1 MQYTSGSTANPR
13 GVVLSMRNV
22 TENVDQIIR
31 NYFRHEGGAPRLP
44 SSVVS
49 WLPLYHDMG
58 LMVGLFIP
66 LFVGCP
72 VILTSPEAFI
82 RKPARWMQLLAKH
95 QAPFSAAPNFAFDLA
110 VAKTSEED
118 MAGLDLGHVNTIING
133 AEQVQPNTITKFLR
147 RFRPY
152 NLMPAAV
159 KPSYGMAEAV
169 VYLATTK
176 AGSPPTSTEFDAD
189 SLARGHA
196 ELSTF
201 ETERATRLIRY
212 HSDDKEPLLR
222 IVDPD
227 SNIELG
233 PGRIGEIWIHGKNV
247 STGYHNADD
256 ALNRDKFQASIREA
270 SAGTPRS
277 PWLRTGDLG
286 FIVGDEFYIVGRMKD
301 LIIQDGVNHYPDDI
315 ETTVK
320 EFTGGRVAAF
330 SVSDDGVEHLVIAA
344 EVRTE
349 HGPDKVTIM
358 DFSTI
363 KRLVV
368 SALSKLHGLHVTDFL
383 LVPPGA
389 LPKTTSGKISR
400 AACAKQYGANKLQ
413 RSSNVPMTDGSVTA
427 DKLQKWFR
435 EYLSTHIECHPN
447 EVSLDV
453 PIRDL
458 GLKSIDVLAIPGDL
472 GDRFGFC
479 IPDLAVWDNP
489 SANDLID
496 SLLNQRSADSLR
508 ESHGH
513 ADRNTQGRGSINEP
527 VAVIGVG
534 CRFPGDIDGPERLW
548 DFLTEKKCAI
558 TAYPDRGFTN
568 AGTFAESGG
577 FLKDVAGF
585 DNRFFDIPP
594 DEALRMDPQQ
604 RLLLEVSWE
613 ALEHAGIIP
622 ESLRLSRTGVFV
634 GVSSTDY
641 VRLVSASA
649 QQKSTIWDNTGGS
662 SSIIANR
669 ISYFL
674 DIQGPS
680 IVIDTACSS
689 SLVAVHLAC
698 RSLSTW
704 DCDIALVGGTNVL
717 ISPEP
722 WGGFR
727 EAGILSQTGCCHA
740 FDKSA
745 DGMVRGEGCGVI
757 VLQRLSDARLEG
769 RRILAILT
777 GSAVNQDGKSN
788 GIMAPNPSAQI
799 GVLENA
805 CKSARVDPLEIGY
818 VEAHGTGTSLGDR
831 IEAHALGMVFG
842 RKRPGSGPLMIG
854 SIKPNIGHLEGAA
867 GIAGL
872 IKAVLMVERGSLLP
886 SGGFTEPN
894 PAIPFTELGLRVV
907 DELQEWPVVA
917 GRPRRA
923 GVSSFGFG
931 GTNAHVIVEEAG
943 SVGADTVSGR
953 ADVGGSGGG
962 VVAWVISGKTASA
975 LAAQA
980 GRLGRYVRARP
991 ALDVVDVGYS
1001 LVSTRS
1007 VFDHRAV
1014 VVGQTRDELLA
1025 GLAGVVAGRP
1035 EAGVVCGVGKPAGKT
1050 AFVFAGQGSQWLGMG
1065 SELYA
1070 AYPVFAEAL
1079 DAVVDELDRHLRY
1092 PLRDVIW
1099 GHDQDLLNTTE
1110 FAQPALFAVEVALYR
1125 LLMSWG
1131 VRPGLV
1137 LGHSVGELAAA
1148 HVAGALCLPDAA
1160 MLVAARGRLMQALPA
1175 GGAMFAVQAREDE
1188 VAPMLGHDVS
1198 IAAVNGPASVVIS
1211 GAHDAVSAIA
1221 DRLRGQGRRVH
1232 RLAVSHAFHSA
1243 LMEPMIAEFTA
1254 VAAELSVGLPT
1265 IPVISNVTGQLV
1277 ADDFASADYWA
1288 RHIRAVVRFG
1298 DSVRSAHCAGASR
1311 FIEVGPGGGLTSL
1324 IEASLADA
1332 QIVSVPTLRKD
1343 RPEPVSVMTAAAQG
1357 FVSGMGLDWASVF
1370 SGYRPKR
1377 VELPTYAFQHQKF
1390 WLAPAPSVSDPT
1402 AAGQIGA
1409 SDGGAE
1415 LLASSG
1421 FAARLAGRSADEQ
1434 LAAAIEVVCEHAAAV
1449 LGRDGAAGLDAG
1461 QAFAD
1466 SGFNS
1471 LSAVELRNRL
1481 TAVTAVTLPAT
1492 AIFDHPTPTELA
1504 QYLIT
1509 QIDGHGSSAAAAA
1522 NPAER
1527 IDALTDLFLQAC
1539 DAGRDADGWKM
1550 VALASNTRERMSSP
1564 VRNNVSKNVALLAD
1578 GISDVVVICIPTL
1591 TVLSD
1596 QREYRDIAN
1605 AMTGRHSVYSLT
1617 LPGFDSSDALPQNA
1631 DMIVETV
1638 SNAII
1643 DVVGGS
1649 CRFVLSGYSSGGVL
1663 AYALCSHLSVK
1674 HQRNPLGVALI
1685 DTYLPSQIANP
1696 SMNEGFSPNDTGKG
1710 LSREVIRVARMLNR
1724 LTATRLT
1731 AAATYAAI
1739 FQAWEPGR
1747 SMAPVLNIVAKDRI
1761 ATVENLREE
1770 RINRWRTAAAE
1781 AAYSVAEVPG
1791 DHFGM
1796 MSTSSEAI
1804 ATEIHDWISG
1814 LVRGPHR

>member
-1 MQYTSGSTANPR
+1 
-13 GVVLSMRNV
+13 
-22 TENVDQIIR
+22 
-31 NYFRHEGGAPRLP
+31 
-44 SSVVS
+44 
-49 WLPLYHDMG
+49 
-58 LMVGLFIP
+58 
-66 LFVGCP
+66 
-72 VILTSPEAFI
+72 
-82 RKPARWMQLLAKH
+82 
-95 QAPFSAAPNFAFDLA
+95 
-110 VAKTSEED
+110 
-118 MAGLDLGHVNTIING
+118 
-133 AEQVQPNTITKFLR
+133 
-147 RFRPY
+147 
-152 NLMPAAV
+152 
-159 KPSYGMAEAV
+159 
-169 VYLATTK
+169 
-176 AGSPPTSTEFDAD
+176 
-189 SLARGHA
+189 
-196 ELSTF
+196 
-201 ETERATRLIRY
+201 
-212 HSDDKEPLLR
+212 
-222 IVDPD
+222 
-227 SNIELG
+227 
-233 PGRIGEIWIHGKNV
+233 
-247 STGYHNADD
+247 
-256 ALNRDKFQASIREA
+256 
-270 SAGTPRS
+270 
-277 PWLRTGDLG
+277 
-286 FIVGDEFYIVGRMKD
+286 
-301 LIIQDGVNHYPDDI
+301 
-315 ETTVK
+315 
-320 EFTGGRVAAF
+320 
-330 SVSDDGVEHLVIAA
+330 
-344 EVRTE
+344 
-349 HGPDKVTIM
+349 
-358 DFSTI
+358 
-363 KRLVV
+363 
-368 SALSKLHGLHVTDFL
+368 
-383 LVPPGA
+383 
-389 LPKTTSGKISR
+389 
-400 AACAKQYGANKLQ
+400 
-413 RSSNVPMTDGSVTA
+413 MTDGSVTA

-1025 GLAGVVAGRP
+1025 GLAGVVAGGP

-1050 AFVFAGQGSQWLGMG
+1050 AFVFAGQGSQWLRMG

>member
-1 MQYTSGSTANPR
+1 MVSR
-13 GVVLSMRNV
+13 VLVHAYRV
-22 TENVDQIIR
+22 
-31 NYFRHEGGAPRLP
+31 
-44 SSVVS
+44 SS
-49 WLPLYHDMG
+49 
-58 LMVGLFIP
+58 
-66 LFVGCP
+66 
-72 VILTSPEAFI
+72 
-82 RKPARWMQLLAKH
+82 
-95 QAPFSAAPNFAFDLA
+95 
-110 VAKTSEED
+110 
-118 MAGLDLGHVNTIING
+118 
-133 AEQVQPNTITKFLR
+133 
-147 RFRPY
+147 
-152 NLMPAAV
+152 
-159 KPSYGMAEAV
+159 
-169 VYLATTK
+169 
-176 AGSPPTSTEFDAD
+176 
-189 SLARGHA
+189 
-196 ELSTF
+196 
-201 ETERATRLIRY
+201 
-212 HSDDKEPLLR
+212 
-222 IVDPD
+222 
-227 SNIELG
+227 
-233 PGRIGEIWIHGKNV
+233 
-247 STGYHNADD
+247 
-256 ALNRDKFQASIREA
+256 
-270 SAGTPRS
+270 
-277 PWLRTGDLG
+277 
-286 FIVGDEFYIVGRMKD
+286 
-301 LIIQDGVNHYPDDI
+301 
-315 ETTVK
+315 
-320 EFTGGRVAAF
+320 
-330 SVSDDGVEHLVIAA
+330 
-344 EVRTE
+344 
-349 HGPDKVTIM
+349 
-358 DFSTI
+358 
-363 KRLVV
+363 
-368 SALSKLHGLHVTDFL
+368 
-383 LVPPGA
+383 
-389 LPKTTSGKISR
+389 
-400 AACAKQYGANKLQ
+400 
-413 RSSNVPMTDGSVTA
+413 
-427 DKLQKWFR
+427 
-435 EYLSTHIECHPN
+435 N

-548 DFLTEKKCAI
+548 DFLTEKKCVI

-1814 LVRGPHR
+1814 LVRGPHP

>member
-1 MQYTSGSTANPR
+1 
-13 GVVLSMRNV
+13 
-22 TENVDQIIR
+22 
-31 NYFRHEGGAPRLP
+31 
-44 SSVVS
+44 
-49 WLPLYHDMG
+49 
-58 LMVGLFIP
+58 
-66 LFVGCP
+66 
-72 VILTSPEAFI
+72 
-82 RKPARWMQLLAKH
+82 
-95 QAPFSAAPNFAFDLA
+95 
-110 VAKTSEED
+110 
-118 MAGLDLGHVNTIING
+118 
-133 AEQVQPNTITKFLR
+133 
-147 RFRPY
+147 
-152 NLMPAAV
+152 
-159 KPSYGMAEAV
+159 
-169 VYLATTK
+169 
-176 AGSPPTSTEFDAD
+176 
-189 SLARGHA
+189 
-196 ELSTF
+196 
-201 ETERATRLIRY
+201 
-212 HSDDKEPLLR
+212 
-222 IVDPD
+222 
-227 SNIELG
+227 
-233 PGRIGEIWIHGKNV
+233 
-247 STGYHNADD
+247 
-256 ALNRDKFQASIREA
+256 
-270 SAGTPRS
+270 
-277 PWLRTGDLG
+277 
-286 FIVGDEFYIVGRMKD
+286 
-301 LIIQDGVNHYPDDI
+301 
-315 ETTVK
+315 
-320 EFTGGRVAAF
+320 
-330 SVSDDGVEHLVIAA
+330 
-344 EVRTE
+344 
-349 HGPDKVTIM
+349 
-358 DFSTI
+358 
-363 KRLVV
+363 
-368 SALSKLHGLHVTDFL
+368 
-383 LVPPGA
+383 
-389 LPKTTSGKISR
+389 
-400 AACAKQYGANKLQ
+400 
-413 RSSNVPMTDGSVTA
+413 MTDGSVTA

-805 CKSARVDPLEIGY
+805 CKSARVDPLDIGY

>member
-1 MQYTSGSTANPR
+1 MVSR
-13 GVVLSMRNV
+13 VLVHAYRV
-22 TENVDQIIR
+22 
-31 NYFRHEGGAPRLP
+31 
-44 SSVVS
+44 SS
-49 WLPLYHDMG
+49 
-58 LMVGLFIP
+58 
-66 LFVGCP
+66 
-72 VILTSPEAFI
+72 
-82 RKPARWMQLLAKH
+82 
-95 QAPFSAAPNFAFDLA
+95 
-110 VAKTSEED
+110 
-118 MAGLDLGHVNTIING
+118 
-133 AEQVQPNTITKFLR
+133 
-147 RFRPY
+147 
-152 NLMPAAV
+152 
-159 KPSYGMAEAV
+159 
-169 VYLATTK
+169 
-176 AGSPPTSTEFDAD
+176 
-189 SLARGHA
+189 
-196 ELSTF
+196 
-201 ETERATRLIRY
+201 
-212 HSDDKEPLLR
+212 
-222 IVDPD
+222 
-227 SNIELG
+227 
-233 PGRIGEIWIHGKNV
+233 
-247 STGYHNADD
+247 
-256 ALNRDKFQASIREA
+256 
-270 SAGTPRS
+270 
-277 PWLRTGDLG
+277 
-286 FIVGDEFYIVGRMKD
+286 
-301 LIIQDGVNHYPDDI
+301 
-315 ETTVK
+315 
-320 EFTGGRVAAF
+320 
-330 SVSDDGVEHLVIAA
+330 
-344 EVRTE
+344 
-349 HGPDKVTIM
+349 
-358 DFSTI
+358 
-363 KRLVV
+363 
-368 SALSKLHGLHVTDFL
+368 
-383 LVPPGA
+383 
-389 LPKTTSGKISR
+389 
-400 AACAKQYGANKLQ
+400 
-413 RSSNVPMTDGSVTA
+413 
-427 DKLQKWFR
+427 
-435 EYLSTHIECHPN
+435 N

-1277 ADDFASADYWA
+1277 ADDFASADYCA

-1814 LVRGPHR
+1814 LVRGPHP

>member
-1 MQYTSGSTANPR
+1 
-13 GVVLSMRNV
+13 
-22 TENVDQIIR
+22 
-31 NYFRHEGGAPRLP
+31 
-44 SSVVS
+44 
-49 WLPLYHDMG
+49 
-58 LMVGLFIP
+58 
-66 LFVGCP
+66 
-72 VILTSPEAFI
+72 
-82 RKPARWMQLLAKH
+82 
-95 QAPFSAAPNFAFDLA
+95 
-110 VAKTSEED
+110 
-118 MAGLDLGHVNTIING
+118 
-133 AEQVQPNTITKFLR
+133 
-147 RFRPY
+147 
-152 NLMPAAV
+152 
-159 KPSYGMAEAV
+159 
-169 VYLATTK
+169 
-176 AGSPPTSTEFDAD
+176 
-189 SLARGHA
+189 
-196 ELSTF
+196 
-201 ETERATRLIRY
+201 
-212 HSDDKEPLLR
+212 
-222 IVDPD
+222 
-227 SNIELG
+227 
-233 PGRIGEIWIHGKNV
+233 
-247 STGYHNADD
+247 
-256 ALNRDKFQASIREA
+256 
-270 SAGTPRS
+270 
-277 PWLRTGDLG
+277 
-286 FIVGDEFYIVGRMKD
+286 
-301 LIIQDGVNHYPDDI
+301 
-315 ETTVK
+315 
-320 EFTGGRVAAF
+320 
-330 SVSDDGVEHLVIAA
+330 
-344 EVRTE
+344 
-349 HGPDKVTIM
+349 
-358 DFSTI
+358 
-363 KRLVV
+363 
-368 SALSKLHGLHVTDFL
+368 
-383 LVPPGA
+383 
-389 LPKTTSGKISR
+389 
-400 AACAKQYGANKLQ
+400 
-413 RSSNVPMTDGSVTA
+413 MTDGSVTA

-1211 GAHDAVSAIA
+1211 GVHDAVSAIA

-1357 FVSGMGLDWASVF
+1357 FVSGMGLDWSSVF

-1814 LVRGPHR
+1814 LVRGPHP

>member
-1 MQYTSGSTANPR
+1 
-13 GVVLSMRNV
+13 
-22 TENVDQIIR
+22 
-31 NYFRHEGGAPRLP
+31 
-44 SSVVS
+44 
-49 WLPLYHDMG
+49 
-58 LMVGLFIP
+58 
-66 LFVGCP
+66 
-72 VILTSPEAFI
+72 
-82 RKPARWMQLLAKH
+82 
-95 QAPFSAAPNFAFDLA
+95 
-110 VAKTSEED
+110 
-118 MAGLDLGHVNTIING
+118 
-133 AEQVQPNTITKFLR
+133 
-147 RFRPY
+147 
-152 NLMPAAV
+152 
-159 KPSYGMAEAV
+159 
-169 VYLATTK
+169 
-176 AGSPPTSTEFDAD
+176 
-189 SLARGHA
+189 
-196 ELSTF
+196 
-201 ETERATRLIRY
+201 
-212 HSDDKEPLLR
+212 
-222 IVDPD
+222 
-227 SNIELG
+227 
-233 PGRIGEIWIHGKNV
+233 
-247 STGYHNADD
+247 
-256 ALNRDKFQASIREA
+256 
-270 SAGTPRS
+270 
-277 PWLRTGDLG
+277 
-286 FIVGDEFYIVGRMKD
+286 
-301 LIIQDGVNHYPDDI
+301 
-315 ETTVK
+315 
-320 EFTGGRVAAF
+320 
-330 SVSDDGVEHLVIAA
+330 
-344 EVRTE
+344 
-349 HGPDKVTIM
+349 
-358 DFSTI
+358 
-363 KRLVV
+363 
-368 SALSKLHGLHVTDFL
+368 
-383 LVPPGA
+383 
-389 LPKTTSGKISR
+389 
-400 AACAKQYGANKLQ
+400 
-413 RSSNVPMTDGSVTA
+413 MTDGSVTA

-435 EYLSTHIECHPN
+435 EYVSTHIECHPN

-674 DIQGPS
+674 DIQGPP

-1663 AYALCSHLSVK
+1663 DYALCSHLSVK

-1814 LVRGPHR
+1814 LVRGPHP

>member
-1 MQYTSGSTANPR
+1 
-13 GVVLSMRNV
+13 
-22 TENVDQIIR
+22 
-31 NYFRHEGGAPRLP
+31 
-44 SSVVS
+44 
-49 WLPLYHDMG
+49 
-58 LMVGLFIP
+58 
-66 LFVGCP
+66 
-72 VILTSPEAFI
+72 
-82 RKPARWMQLLAKH
+82 
-95 QAPFSAAPNFAFDLA
+95 
-110 VAKTSEED
+110 
-118 MAGLDLGHVNTIING
+118 
-133 AEQVQPNTITKFLR
+133 
-147 RFRPY
+147 
-152 NLMPAAV
+152 
-159 KPSYGMAEAV
+159 
-169 VYLATTK
+169 
-176 AGSPPTSTEFDAD
+176 
-189 SLARGHA
+189 
-196 ELSTF
+196 
-201 ETERATRLIRY
+201 
-212 HSDDKEPLLR
+212 
-222 IVDPD
+222 
-227 SNIELG
+227 
-233 PGRIGEIWIHGKNV
+233 
-247 STGYHNADD
+247 
-256 ALNRDKFQASIREA
+256 
-270 SAGTPRS
+270 
-277 PWLRTGDLG
+277 
-286 FIVGDEFYIVGRMKD
+286 
-301 LIIQDGVNHYPDDI
+301 
-315 ETTVK
+315 
-320 EFTGGRVAAF
+320 
-330 SVSDDGVEHLVIAA
+330 
-344 EVRTE
+344 
-349 HGPDKVTIM
+349 
-358 DFSTI
+358 
-363 KRLVV
+363 
-368 SALSKLHGLHVTDFL
+368 
-383 LVPPGA
+383 
-389 LPKTTSGKISR
+389 
-400 AACAKQYGANKLQ
+400 
-413 RSSNVPMTDGSVTA
+413 MTDGSVTA

-447 EVSLDV
+447 EDSLDV

>member
-1 MQYTSGSTANPR
+1 MVSR
-13 GVVLSMRNV
+13 VLVHAYRV
-22 TENVDQIIR
+22 
-31 NYFRHEGGAPRLP
+31 
-44 SSVVS
+44 SS
-49 WLPLYHDMG
+49 
-58 LMVGLFIP
+58 
-66 LFVGCP
+66 
-72 VILTSPEAFI
+72 
-82 RKPARWMQLLAKH
+82 
-95 QAPFSAAPNFAFDLA
+95 
-110 VAKTSEED
+110 
-118 MAGLDLGHVNTIING
+118 
-133 AEQVQPNTITKFLR
+133 
-147 RFRPY
+147 
-152 NLMPAAV
+152 
-159 KPSYGMAEAV
+159 
-169 VYLATTK
+169 
-176 AGSPPTSTEFDAD
+176 
-189 SLARGHA
+189 
-196 ELSTF
+196 
-201 ETERATRLIRY
+201 
-212 HSDDKEPLLR
+212 
-222 IVDPD
+222 
-227 SNIELG
+227 
-233 PGRIGEIWIHGKNV
+233 
-247 STGYHNADD
+247 
-256 ALNRDKFQASIREA
+256 
-270 SAGTPRS
+270 
-277 PWLRTGDLG
+277 
-286 FIVGDEFYIVGRMKD
+286 
-301 LIIQDGVNHYPDDI
+301 
-315 ETTVK
+315 
-320 EFTGGRVAAF
+320 
-330 SVSDDGVEHLVIAA
+330 
-344 EVRTE
+344 
-349 HGPDKVTIM
+349 
-358 DFSTI
+358 
-363 KRLVV
+363 
-368 SALSKLHGLHVTDFL
+368 
-383 LVPPGA
+383 
-389 LPKTTSGKISR
+389 
-400 AACAKQYGANKLQ
+400 
-413 RSSNVPMTDGSVTA
+413 
-427 DKLQKWFR
+427 
-435 EYLSTHIECHPN
+435 N

-788 GIMAPNPSAQI
+788 GIVAPNPSAQI

-1814 LVRGPHR
+1814 LVRGPHP

>member
-1 MQYTSGSTANPR
+1 MVSR
-13 GVVLSMRNV
+13 VLVHAYRV
-22 TENVDQIIR
+22 
-31 NYFRHEGGAPRLP
+31 
-44 SSVVS
+44 SS
-49 WLPLYHDMG
+49 
-58 LMVGLFIP
+58 
-66 LFVGCP
+66 
-72 VILTSPEAFI
+72 
-82 RKPARWMQLLAKH
+82 
-95 QAPFSAAPNFAFDLA
+95 
-110 VAKTSEED
+110 
-118 MAGLDLGHVNTIING
+118 
-133 AEQVQPNTITKFLR
+133 
-147 RFRPY
+147 
-152 NLMPAAV
+152 
-159 KPSYGMAEAV
+159 
-169 VYLATTK
+169 
-176 AGSPPTSTEFDAD
+176 
-189 SLARGHA
+189 
-196 ELSTF
+196 
-201 ETERATRLIRY
+201 
-212 HSDDKEPLLR
+212 
-222 IVDPD
+222 
-227 SNIELG
+227 
-233 PGRIGEIWIHGKNV
+233 
-247 STGYHNADD
+247 
-256 ALNRDKFQASIREA
+256 
-270 SAGTPRS
+270 
-277 PWLRTGDLG
+277 
-286 FIVGDEFYIVGRMKD
+286 
-301 LIIQDGVNHYPDDI
+301 
-315 ETTVK
+315 
-320 EFTGGRVAAF
+320 
-330 SVSDDGVEHLVIAA
+330 
-344 EVRTE
+344 
-349 HGPDKVTIM
+349 
-358 DFSTI
+358 
-363 KRLVV
+363 
-368 SALSKLHGLHVTDFL
+368 
-383 LVPPGA
+383 
-389 LPKTTSGKISR
+389 
-400 AACAKQYGANKLQ
+400 
-413 RSSNVPMTDGSVTA
+413 
-427 DKLQKWFR
+427 
-435 EYLSTHIECHPN
+435 N

-1617 LPGFDSSDALPQNA
+1617 LPGFHSSDALPQNA

-1814 LVRGPHR
+1814 LVRGPHP

>member
-1 MQYTSGSTANPR
+1 
-13 GVVLSMRNV
+13 
-22 TENVDQIIR
+22 
-31 NYFRHEGGAPRLP
+31 
-44 SSVVS
+44 
-49 WLPLYHDMG
+49 
-58 LMVGLFIP
+58 
-66 LFVGCP
+66 
-72 VILTSPEAFI
+72 
-82 RKPARWMQLLAKH
+82 
-95 QAPFSAAPNFAFDLA
+95 
-110 VAKTSEED
+110 
-118 MAGLDLGHVNTIING
+118 
-133 AEQVQPNTITKFLR
+133 
-147 RFRPY
+147 
-152 NLMPAAV
+152 
-159 KPSYGMAEAV
+159 
-169 VYLATTK
+169 
-176 AGSPPTSTEFDAD
+176 
-189 SLARGHA
+189 
-196 ELSTF
+196 
-201 ETERATRLIRY
+201 
-212 HSDDKEPLLR
+212 
-222 IVDPD
+222 
-227 SNIELG
+227 
-233 PGRIGEIWIHGKNV
+233 
-247 STGYHNADD
+247 
-256 ALNRDKFQASIREA
+256 
-270 SAGTPRS
+270 
-277 PWLRTGDLG
+277 
-286 FIVGDEFYIVGRMKD
+286 
-301 LIIQDGVNHYPDDI
+301 
-315 ETTVK
+315 
-320 EFTGGRVAAF
+320 
-330 SVSDDGVEHLVIAA
+330 
-344 EVRTE
+344 
-349 HGPDKVTIM
+349 
-358 DFSTI
+358 
-363 KRLVV
+363 
-368 SALSKLHGLHVTDFL
+368 
-383 LVPPGA
+383 
-389 LPKTTSGKISR
+389 
-400 AACAKQYGANKLQ
+400 
-413 RSSNVPMTDGSVTA
+413 MTDGSVTA

-1025 GLAGVVAGRP
+1025 GLAGVGAGRP

-1175 GGAMFAVQAREDE
+1175 GGAMFAVQAREDD

-1814 LVRGPHR
+1814 LVRGPHP

>member
-1 MQYTSGSTANPR
+1 
-13 GVVLSMRNV
+13 
-22 TENVDQIIR
+22 
-31 NYFRHEGGAPRLP
+31 
-44 SSVVS
+44 
-49 WLPLYHDMG
+49 
-58 LMVGLFIP
+58 
-66 LFVGCP
+66 
-72 VILTSPEAFI
+72 
-82 RKPARWMQLLAKH
+82 
-95 QAPFSAAPNFAFDLA
+95 
-110 VAKTSEED
+110 
-118 MAGLDLGHVNTIING
+118 
-133 AEQVQPNTITKFLR
+133 
-147 RFRPY
+147 
-152 NLMPAAV
+152 
-159 KPSYGMAEAV
+159 
-169 VYLATTK
+169 
-176 AGSPPTSTEFDAD
+176 
-189 SLARGHA
+189 
-196 ELSTF
+196 
-201 ETERATRLIRY
+201 
-212 HSDDKEPLLR
+212 
-222 IVDPD
+222 
-227 SNIELG
+227 
-233 PGRIGEIWIHGKNV
+233 
-247 STGYHNADD
+247 
-256 ALNRDKFQASIREA
+256 
-270 SAGTPRS
+270 
-277 PWLRTGDLG
+277 
-286 FIVGDEFYIVGRMKD
+286 
-301 LIIQDGVNHYPDDI
+301 
-315 ETTVK
+315 
-320 EFTGGRVAAF
+320 
-330 SVSDDGVEHLVIAA
+330 
-344 EVRTE
+344 
-349 HGPDKVTIM
+349 
-358 DFSTI
+358 
-363 KRLVV
+363 
-368 SALSKLHGLHVTDFL
+368 
-383 LVPPGA
+383 
-389 LPKTTSGKISR
+389 
-400 AACAKQYGANKLQ
+400 
-413 RSSNVPMTDGSVTA
+413 MTDGSVTA

-1110 FAQPALFAVEVALYR
+1110 FAQPTLFAVEVALYR
-1125 LLMSWG
+1125 LVMSWG

-1527 IDALTDLFLQAC
+1527 IDALTDVFLQAC

-1814 LVRGPHR
+1814 LVRGPHP

>member
-1 MQYTSGSTANPR
+1 
-13 GVVLSMRNV
+13 
-22 TENVDQIIR
+22 
-31 NYFRHEGGAPRLP
+31 
-44 SSVVS
+44 
-49 WLPLYHDMG
+49 
-58 LMVGLFIP
+58 
-66 LFVGCP
+66 
-72 VILTSPEAFI
+72 
-82 RKPARWMQLLAKH
+82 
-95 QAPFSAAPNFAFDLA
+95 
-110 VAKTSEED
+110 
-118 MAGLDLGHVNTIING
+118 
-133 AEQVQPNTITKFLR
+133 
-147 RFRPY
+147 
-152 NLMPAAV
+152 
-159 KPSYGMAEAV
+159 
-169 VYLATTK
+169 
-176 AGSPPTSTEFDAD
+176 
-189 SLARGHA
+189 
-196 ELSTF
+196 
-201 ETERATRLIRY
+201 
-212 HSDDKEPLLR
+212 
-222 IVDPD
+222 
-227 SNIELG
+227 
-233 PGRIGEIWIHGKNV
+233 
-247 STGYHNADD
+247 
-256 ALNRDKFQASIREA
+256 
-270 SAGTPRS
+270 
-277 PWLRTGDLG
+277 
-286 FIVGDEFYIVGRMKD
+286 
-301 LIIQDGVNHYPDDI
+301 
-315 ETTVK
+315 
-320 EFTGGRVAAF
+320 
-330 SVSDDGVEHLVIAA
+330 
-344 EVRTE
+344 
-349 HGPDKVTIM
+349 
-358 DFSTI
+358 
-363 KRLVV
+363 
-368 SALSKLHGLHVTDFL
+368 
-383 LVPPGA
+383 
-389 LPKTTSGKISR
+389 
-400 AACAKQYGANKLQ
+400 
-413 RSSNVPMTDGSVTA
+413 MTDGSVTA

-1357 FVSGMGLDWASVF
+1357 FVSGMGLDWASAF

-1781 AAYSVAEVPG
+1781 AAYSVAEVPV

-1814 LVRGPHR
+1814 LVRGPHP

>member
-1 MQYTSGSTANPR
+1 
-13 GVVLSMRNV
+13 
-22 TENVDQIIR
+22 
-31 NYFRHEGGAPRLP
+31 
-44 SSVVS
+44 
-49 WLPLYHDMG
+49 
-58 LMVGLFIP
+58 
-66 LFVGCP
+66 
-72 VILTSPEAFI
+72 
-82 RKPARWMQLLAKH
+82 
-95 QAPFSAAPNFAFDLA
+95 
-110 VAKTSEED
+110 
-118 MAGLDLGHVNTIING
+118 
-133 AEQVQPNTITKFLR
+133 
-147 RFRPY
+147 
-152 NLMPAAV
+152 
-159 KPSYGMAEAV
+159 
-169 VYLATTK
+169 
-176 AGSPPTSTEFDAD
+176 
-189 SLARGHA
+189 
-196 ELSTF
+196 
-201 ETERATRLIRY
+201 
-212 HSDDKEPLLR
+212 
-222 IVDPD
+222 
-227 SNIELG
+227 
-233 PGRIGEIWIHGKNV
+233 
-247 STGYHNADD
+247 
-256 ALNRDKFQASIREA
+256 
-270 SAGTPRS
+270 
-277 PWLRTGDLG
+277 
-286 FIVGDEFYIVGRMKD
+286 
-301 LIIQDGVNHYPDDI
+301 
-315 ETTVK
+315 
-320 EFTGGRVAAF
+320 
-330 SVSDDGVEHLVIAA
+330 
-344 EVRTE
+344 
-349 HGPDKVTIM
+349 
-358 DFSTI
+358 
-363 KRLVV
+363 
-368 SALSKLHGLHVTDFL
+368 
-383 LVPPGA
+383 
-389 LPKTTSGKISR
+389 
-400 AACAKQYGANKLQ
+400 
-413 RSSNVPMTDGSVTA
+413 MTDGSVTA

-435 EYLSTHIECHPN
+435 EYVSTHIECHPN

-704 DCDIALVGGTNVL
+704 DCDIAVVGGTNVL

-1221 DRLRGQGRRVH
+1221 DRLCGQGRRVH

-1814 LVRGPHR
+1814 LVRGPHP

>member
-1 MQYTSGSTANPR
+1 MVSR
-13 GVVLSMRNV
+13 VLVHAYRV
-22 TENVDQIIR
+22 
-31 NYFRHEGGAPRLP
+31 
-44 SSVVS
+44 SS
-49 WLPLYHDMG
+49 
-58 LMVGLFIP
+58 
-66 LFVGCP
+66 
-72 VILTSPEAFI
+72 
-82 RKPARWMQLLAKH
+82 
-95 QAPFSAAPNFAFDLA
+95 
-110 VAKTSEED
+110 
-118 MAGLDLGHVNTIING
+118 
-133 AEQVQPNTITKFLR
+133 
-147 RFRPY
+147 
-152 NLMPAAV
+152 
-159 KPSYGMAEAV
+159 
-169 VYLATTK
+169 
-176 AGSPPTSTEFDAD
+176 
-189 SLARGHA
+189 
-196 ELSTF
+196 
-201 ETERATRLIRY
+201 
-212 HSDDKEPLLR
+212 
-222 IVDPD
+222 
-227 SNIELG
+227 
-233 PGRIGEIWIHGKNV
+233 
-247 STGYHNADD
+247 
-256 ALNRDKFQASIREA
+256 
-270 SAGTPRS
+270 
-277 PWLRTGDLG
+277 
-286 FIVGDEFYIVGRMKD
+286 
-301 LIIQDGVNHYPDDI
+301 
-315 ETTVK
+315 
-320 EFTGGRVAAF
+320 
-330 SVSDDGVEHLVIAA
+330 
-344 EVRTE
+344 
-349 HGPDKVTIM
+349 
-358 DFSTI
+358 
-363 KRLVV
+363 
-368 SALSKLHGLHVTDFL
+368 
-383 LVPPGA
+383 
-389 LPKTTSGKISR
+389 
-400 AACAKQYGANKLQ
+400 
-413 RSSNVPMTDGSVTA
+413 
-427 DKLQKWFR
+427 
-435 EYLSTHIECHPN
+435 N

-1696 SMNEGFSPNDTGKG
+1696 SMNEGFSPNDAGKG

-1814 LVRGPHR
+1814 LVRGPHP

>member
-1 MQYTSGSTANPR
+1 
-13 GVVLSMRNV
+13 
-22 TENVDQIIR
+22 
-31 NYFRHEGGAPRLP
+31 
-44 SSVVS
+44 
-49 WLPLYHDMG
+49 
-58 LMVGLFIP
+58 
-66 LFVGCP
+66 
-72 VILTSPEAFI
+72 
-82 RKPARWMQLLAKH
+82 
-95 QAPFSAAPNFAFDLA
+95 
-110 VAKTSEED
+110 
-118 MAGLDLGHVNTIING
+118 
-133 AEQVQPNTITKFLR
+133 
-147 RFRPY
+147 
-152 NLMPAAV
+152 
-159 KPSYGMAEAV
+159 
-169 VYLATTK
+169 
-176 AGSPPTSTEFDAD
+176 
-189 SLARGHA
+189 
-196 ELSTF
+196 
-201 ETERATRLIRY
+201 
-212 HSDDKEPLLR
+212 
-222 IVDPD
+222 
-227 SNIELG
+227 
-233 PGRIGEIWIHGKNV
+233 
-247 STGYHNADD
+247 
-256 ALNRDKFQASIREA
+256 
-270 SAGTPRS
+270 
-277 PWLRTGDLG
+277 
-286 FIVGDEFYIVGRMKD
+286 
-301 LIIQDGVNHYPDDI
+301 
-315 ETTVK
+315 
-320 EFTGGRVAAF
+320 
-330 SVSDDGVEHLVIAA
+330 
-344 EVRTE
+344 
-349 HGPDKVTIM
+349 
-358 DFSTI
+358 
-363 KRLVV
+363 
-368 SALSKLHGLHVTDFL
+368 
-383 LVPPGA
+383 
-389 LPKTTSGKISR
+389 
-400 AACAKQYGANKLQ
+400 
-413 RSSNVPMTDGSVTA
+413 MTDGSVTA

-1025 GLAGVVAGRP
+1025 GLAGVVASRP

-1125 LLMSWG
+1125 LVMSWG

-1527 IDALTDLFLQAC
+1527 IDALTDVFLQAC

-1814 LVRGPHR
+1814 LVRGPHP

>member
-1 MQYTSGSTANPR
+1 
-13 GVVLSMRNV
+13 
-22 TENVDQIIR
+22 
-31 NYFRHEGGAPRLP
+31 
-44 SSVVS
+44 
-49 WLPLYHDMG
+49 
-58 LMVGLFIP
+58 
-66 LFVGCP
+66 
-72 VILTSPEAFI
+72 
-82 RKPARWMQLLAKH
+82 
-95 QAPFSAAPNFAFDLA
+95 
-110 VAKTSEED
+110 
-118 MAGLDLGHVNTIING
+118 
-133 AEQVQPNTITKFLR
+133 
-147 RFRPY
+147 
-152 NLMPAAV
+152 
-159 KPSYGMAEAV
+159 
-169 VYLATTK
+169 
-176 AGSPPTSTEFDAD
+176 
-189 SLARGHA
+189 
-196 ELSTF
+196 
-201 ETERATRLIRY
+201 
-212 HSDDKEPLLR
+212 
-222 IVDPD
+222 
-227 SNIELG
+227 
-233 PGRIGEIWIHGKNV
+233 
-247 STGYHNADD
+247 
-256 ALNRDKFQASIREA
+256 
-270 SAGTPRS
+270 
-277 PWLRTGDLG
+277 
-286 FIVGDEFYIVGRMKD
+286 
-301 LIIQDGVNHYPDDI
+301 
-315 ETTVK
+315 
-320 EFTGGRVAAF
+320 
-330 SVSDDGVEHLVIAA
+330 
-344 EVRTE
+344 
-349 HGPDKVTIM
+349 
-358 DFSTI
+358 
-363 KRLVV
+363 
-368 SALSKLHGLHVTDFL
+368 
-383 LVPPGA
+383 
-389 LPKTTSGKISR
+389 
-400 AACAKQYGANKLQ
+400 
-413 RSSNVPMTDGSVTA
+413 MTDGSVTA

-1007 VFDHRAV
+1007 AFDHRAV

-1125 LLMSWG
+1125 LVMSWG

-1527 IDALTDLFLQAC
+1527 IDALTDVFLQAC

-1814 LVRGPHR
+1814 LVRGPHP

>member
-1 MQYTSGSTANPR
+1 MVSR
-13 GVVLSMRNV
+13 VLVHAYRV
-22 TENVDQIIR
+22 
-31 NYFRHEGGAPRLP
+31 
-44 SSVVS
+44 SS
-49 WLPLYHDMG
+49 
-58 LMVGLFIP
+58 
-66 LFVGCP
+66 
-72 VILTSPEAFI
+72 
-82 RKPARWMQLLAKH
+82 
-95 QAPFSAAPNFAFDLA
+95 
-110 VAKTSEED
+110 
-118 MAGLDLGHVNTIING
+118 
-133 AEQVQPNTITKFLR
+133 
-147 RFRPY
+147 
-152 NLMPAAV
+152 
-159 KPSYGMAEAV
+159 
-169 VYLATTK
+169 
-176 AGSPPTSTEFDAD
+176 
-189 SLARGHA
+189 
-196 ELSTF
+196 
-201 ETERATRLIRY
+201 
-212 HSDDKEPLLR
+212 
-222 IVDPD
+222 
-227 SNIELG
+227 
-233 PGRIGEIWIHGKNV
+233 
-247 STGYHNADD
+247 
-256 ALNRDKFQASIREA
+256 
-270 SAGTPRS
+270 
-277 PWLRTGDLG
+277 
-286 FIVGDEFYIVGRMKD
+286 
-301 LIIQDGVNHYPDDI
+301 
-315 ETTVK
+315 
-320 EFTGGRVAAF
+320 
-330 SVSDDGVEHLVIAA
+330 
-344 EVRTE
+344 
-349 HGPDKVTIM
+349 
-358 DFSTI
+358 
-363 KRLVV
+363 
-368 SALSKLHGLHVTDFL
+368 
-383 LVPPGA
+383 
-389 LPKTTSGKISR
+389 
-400 AACAKQYGANKLQ
+400 
-413 RSSNVPMTDGSVTA
+413 
-427 DKLQKWFR
+427 
-435 EYLSTHIECHPN
+435 N

-649 QQKSTIWDNTGGS
+649 QQKSTIWDKTGGS

-1814 LVRGPHR
+1814 LVRGPHP

>member
-1 MQYTSGSTANPR
+1 
-13 GVVLSMRNV
+13 
-22 TENVDQIIR
+22 
-31 NYFRHEGGAPRLP
+31 
-44 SSVVS
+44 
-49 WLPLYHDMG
+49 
-58 LMVGLFIP
+58 
-66 LFVGCP
+66 
-72 VILTSPEAFI
+72 
-82 RKPARWMQLLAKH
+82 
-95 QAPFSAAPNFAFDLA
+95 
-110 VAKTSEED
+110 
-118 MAGLDLGHVNTIING
+118 
-133 AEQVQPNTITKFLR
+133 
-147 RFRPY
+147 
-152 NLMPAAV
+152 
-159 KPSYGMAEAV
+159 
-169 VYLATTK
+169 
-176 AGSPPTSTEFDAD
+176 
-189 SLARGHA
+189 
-196 ELSTF
+196 
-201 ETERATRLIRY
+201 
-212 HSDDKEPLLR
+212 
-222 IVDPD
+222 
-227 SNIELG
+227 
-233 PGRIGEIWIHGKNV
+233 
-247 STGYHNADD
+247 
-256 ALNRDKFQASIREA
+256 
-270 SAGTPRS
+270 
-277 PWLRTGDLG
+277 
-286 FIVGDEFYIVGRMKD
+286 
-301 LIIQDGVNHYPDDI
+301 
-315 ETTVK
+315 
-320 EFTGGRVAAF
+320 
-330 SVSDDGVEHLVIAA
+330 
-344 EVRTE
+344 
-349 HGPDKVTIM
+349 
-358 DFSTI
+358 
-363 KRLVV
+363 
-368 SALSKLHGLHVTDFL
+368 
-383 LVPPGA
+383 
-389 LPKTTSGKISR
+389 
-400 AACAKQYGANKLQ
+400 
-413 RSSNVPMTDGSVTA
+413 MTDGSVTA

-435 EYLSTHIECHPN
+435 EYVSTHIECHPN

-674 DIQGPS
+674 DIQVPS

-1814 LVRGPHR
+1814 LVRGPHP

>member
-1 MQYTSGSTANPR
+1 MVSR
-13 GVVLSMRNV
+13 VLVHAYRV
-22 TENVDQIIR
+22 
-31 NYFRHEGGAPRLP
+31 
-44 SSVVS
+44 SS
-49 WLPLYHDMG
+49 
-58 LMVGLFIP
+58 
-66 LFVGCP
+66 
-72 VILTSPEAFI
+72 
-82 RKPARWMQLLAKH
+82 
-95 QAPFSAAPNFAFDLA
+95 
-110 VAKTSEED
+110 
-118 MAGLDLGHVNTIING
+118 
-133 AEQVQPNTITKFLR
+133 
-147 RFRPY
+147 
-152 NLMPAAV
+152 
-159 KPSYGMAEAV
+159 
-169 VYLATTK
+169 
-176 AGSPPTSTEFDAD
+176 
-189 SLARGHA
+189 
-196 ELSTF
+196 
-201 ETERATRLIRY
+201 
-212 HSDDKEPLLR
+212 
-222 IVDPD
+222 
-227 SNIELG
+227 
-233 PGRIGEIWIHGKNV
+233 
-247 STGYHNADD
+247 
-256 ALNRDKFQASIREA
+256 
-270 SAGTPRS
+270 
-277 PWLRTGDLG
+277 
-286 FIVGDEFYIVGRMKD
+286 
-301 LIIQDGVNHYPDDI
+301 
-315 ETTVK
+315 
-320 EFTGGRVAAF
+320 
-330 SVSDDGVEHLVIAA
+330 
-344 EVRTE
+344 
-349 HGPDKVTIM
+349 
-358 DFSTI
+358 
-363 KRLVV
+363 
-368 SALSKLHGLHVTDFL
+368 
-383 LVPPGA
+383 
-389 LPKTTSGKISR
+389 
-400 AACAKQYGANKLQ
+400 
-413 RSSNVPMTDGSVTA
+413 
-427 DKLQKWFR
+427 
-435 EYLSTHIECHPN
+435 N

-604 RLLLEVSWE
+604 RLLLEVSWK

-1814 LVRGPHR
+1814 LVRGPHP

>member
-1 MQYTSGSTANPR
+1 MVSR
-13 GVVLSMRNV
+13 VLVHAYRV
-22 TENVDQIIR
+22 
-31 NYFRHEGGAPRLP
+31 
-44 SSVVS
+44 SS
-49 WLPLYHDMG
+49 
-58 LMVGLFIP
+58 
-66 LFVGCP
+66 
-72 VILTSPEAFI
+72 
-82 RKPARWMQLLAKH
+82 
-95 QAPFSAAPNFAFDLA
+95 
-110 VAKTSEED
+110 
-118 MAGLDLGHVNTIING
+118 
-133 AEQVQPNTITKFLR
+133 
-147 RFRPY
+147 
-152 NLMPAAV
+152 
-159 KPSYGMAEAV
+159 
-169 VYLATTK
+169 
-176 AGSPPTSTEFDAD
+176 
-189 SLARGHA
+189 
-196 ELSTF
+196 
-201 ETERATRLIRY
+201 
-212 HSDDKEPLLR
+212 
-222 IVDPD
+222 
-227 SNIELG
+227 
-233 PGRIGEIWIHGKNV
+233 
-247 STGYHNADD
+247 
-256 ALNRDKFQASIREA
+256 
-270 SAGTPRS
+270 
-277 PWLRTGDLG
+277 
-286 FIVGDEFYIVGRMKD
+286 
-301 LIIQDGVNHYPDDI
+301 
-315 ETTVK
+315 
-320 EFTGGRVAAF
+320 
-330 SVSDDGVEHLVIAA
+330 
-344 EVRTE
+344 
-349 HGPDKVTIM
+349 
-358 DFSTI
+358 
-363 KRLVV
+363 
-368 SALSKLHGLHVTDFL
+368 
-383 LVPPGA
+383 
-389 LPKTTSGKISR
+389 
-400 AACAKQYGANKLQ
+400 
-413 RSSNVPMTDGSVTA
+413 
-427 DKLQKWFR
+427 
-435 EYLSTHIECHPN
+435 N

-1739 FQAWEPGR
+1739 FQAWEPEPPR
-1747 SMAPVLNIVAKDRI
+1747 
-1761 ATVENLREE
+1761 
-1770 RINRWRTAAAE
+1770 
-1781 AAYSVAEVPG
+1781 
-1791 DHFGM
+1791 
-1796 MSTSSEAI
+1796 
-1804 ATEIHDWISG
+1804 
-1814 LVRGPHR
+1814 

>member
-1 MQYTSGSTANPR
+1 
-13 GVVLSMRNV
+13 
-22 TENVDQIIR
+22 
-31 NYFRHEGGAPRLP
+31 
-44 SSVVS
+44 
-49 WLPLYHDMG
+49 
-58 LMVGLFIP
+58 
-66 LFVGCP
+66 
-72 VILTSPEAFI
+72 
-82 RKPARWMQLLAKH
+82 
-95 QAPFSAAPNFAFDLA
+95 
-110 VAKTSEED
+110 
-118 MAGLDLGHVNTIING
+118 
-133 AEQVQPNTITKFLR
+133 
-147 RFRPY
+147 
-152 NLMPAAV
+152 
-159 KPSYGMAEAV
+159 
-169 VYLATTK
+169 
-176 AGSPPTSTEFDAD
+176 
-189 SLARGHA
+189 
-196 ELSTF
+196 
-201 ETERATRLIRY
+201 
-212 HSDDKEPLLR
+212 
-222 IVDPD
+222 
-227 SNIELG
+227 
-233 PGRIGEIWIHGKNV
+233 
-247 STGYHNADD
+247 
-256 ALNRDKFQASIREA
+256 
-270 SAGTPRS
+270 
-277 PWLRTGDLG
+277 
-286 FIVGDEFYIVGRMKD
+286 
-301 LIIQDGVNHYPDDI
+301 
-315 ETTVK
+315 
-320 EFTGGRVAAF
+320 
-330 SVSDDGVEHLVIAA
+330 
-344 EVRTE
+344 
-349 HGPDKVTIM
+349 
-358 DFSTI
+358 
-363 KRLVV
+363 
-368 SALSKLHGLHVTDFL
+368 
-383 LVPPGA
+383 
-389 LPKTTSGKISR
+389 
-400 AACAKQYGANKLQ
+400 
-413 RSSNVPMTDGSVTA
+413 
-427 DKLQKWFR
+427 
-435 EYLSTHIECHPN
+435 
-447 EVSLDV
+447 
-453 PIRDL
+453 
-458 GLKSIDVLAIPGDL
+458 
-472 GDRFGFC
+472 
-479 IPDLAVWDNP
+479 
-489 SANDLID
+489 
-496 SLLNQRSADSLR
+496 
-508 ESHGH
+508 
-513 ADRNTQGRGSINEP
+513 
-527 VAVIGVG
+527 
-534 CRFPGDIDGPERLW
+534 
-548 DFLTEKKCAI
+548 
-558 TAYPDRGFTN
+558 
-568 AGTFAESGG
+568 
-577 FLKDVAGF
+577 
-585 DNRFFDIPP
+585 
-594 DEALRMDPQQ
+594 
-604 RLLLEVSWE
+604 
-613 ALEHAGIIP
+613 
-622 ESLRLSRTGVFV
+622 
-634 GVSSTDY
+634 
-641 VRLVSASA
+641 
-649 QQKSTIWDNTGGS
+649 
-662 SSIIANR
+662 ANR

-1814 LVRGPHR
+1814 LVRGPHP

>member
-1 MQYTSGSTANPR
+1 MVSR
-13 GVVLSMRNV
+13 VLVHAYRV
-22 TENVDQIIR
+22 
-31 NYFRHEGGAPRLP
+31 
-44 SSVVS
+44 SS
-49 WLPLYHDMG
+49 
-58 LMVGLFIP
+58 
-66 LFVGCP
+66 
-72 VILTSPEAFI
+72 
-82 RKPARWMQLLAKH
+82 
-95 QAPFSAAPNFAFDLA
+95 
-110 VAKTSEED
+110 
-118 MAGLDLGHVNTIING
+118 
-133 AEQVQPNTITKFLR
+133 
-147 RFRPY
+147 
-152 NLMPAAV
+152 
-159 KPSYGMAEAV
+159 
-169 VYLATTK
+169 
-176 AGSPPTSTEFDAD
+176 
-189 SLARGHA
+189 
-196 ELSTF
+196 
-201 ETERATRLIRY
+201 
-212 HSDDKEPLLR
+212 
-222 IVDPD
+222 
-227 SNIELG
+227 
-233 PGRIGEIWIHGKNV
+233 
-247 STGYHNADD
+247 
-256 ALNRDKFQASIREA
+256 
-270 SAGTPRS
+270 
-277 PWLRTGDLG
+277 
-286 FIVGDEFYIVGRMKD
+286 
-301 LIIQDGVNHYPDDI
+301 
-315 ETTVK
+315 
-320 EFTGGRVAAF
+320 
-330 SVSDDGVEHLVIAA
+330 
-344 EVRTE
+344 
-349 HGPDKVTIM
+349 
-358 DFSTI
+358 
-363 KRLVV
+363 
-368 SALSKLHGLHVTDFL
+368 
-383 LVPPGA
+383 
-389 LPKTTSGKISR
+389 
-400 AACAKQYGANKLQ
+400 
-413 RSSNVPMTDGSVTA
+413 
-427 DKLQKWFR
+427 
-435 EYLSTHIECHPN
+435 N

-788 GIMAPNPSAQI
+788 GIMAPNRSAQI

-1814 LVRGPHR
+1814 LVRGPHP

>member
-1 MQYTSGSTANPR
+1 
-13 GVVLSMRNV
+13 
-22 TENVDQIIR
+22 
-31 NYFRHEGGAPRLP
+31 
-44 SSVVS
+44 
-49 WLPLYHDMG
+49 
-58 LMVGLFIP
+58 
-66 LFVGCP
+66 
-72 VILTSPEAFI
+72 
-82 RKPARWMQLLAKH
+82 
-95 QAPFSAAPNFAFDLA
+95 
-110 VAKTSEED
+110 
-118 MAGLDLGHVNTIING
+118 
-133 AEQVQPNTITKFLR
+133 
-147 RFRPY
+147 
-152 NLMPAAV
+152 
-159 KPSYGMAEAV
+159 
-169 VYLATTK
+169 
-176 AGSPPTSTEFDAD
+176 
-189 SLARGHA
+189 
-196 ELSTF
+196 
-201 ETERATRLIRY
+201 
-212 HSDDKEPLLR
+212 
-222 IVDPD
+222 
-227 SNIELG
+227 
-233 PGRIGEIWIHGKNV
+233 
-247 STGYHNADD
+247 
-256 ALNRDKFQASIREA
+256 
-270 SAGTPRS
+270 
-277 PWLRTGDLG
+277 
-286 FIVGDEFYIVGRMKD
+286 
-301 LIIQDGVNHYPDDI
+301 
-315 ETTVK
+315 
-320 EFTGGRVAAF
+320 
-330 SVSDDGVEHLVIAA
+330 
-344 EVRTE
+344 
-349 HGPDKVTIM
+349 
-358 DFSTI
+358 
-363 KRLVV
+363 
-368 SALSKLHGLHVTDFL
+368 
-383 LVPPGA
+383 
-389 LPKTTSGKISR
+389 
-400 AACAKQYGANKLQ
+400 
-413 RSSNVPMTDGSVTA
+413 MTDGSVTA

-435 EYLSTHIECHPN
+435 EYVSTHIECHPN

-704 DCDIALVGGTNVL
+704 DCDIALVGGTDVL

-1814 LVRGPHR
+1814 LVRGPHP

>member
-1 MQYTSGSTANPR
+1 
-13 GVVLSMRNV
+13 
-22 TENVDQIIR
+22 
-31 NYFRHEGGAPRLP
+31 
-44 SSVVS
+44 
-49 WLPLYHDMG
+49 
-58 LMVGLFIP
+58 
-66 LFVGCP
+66 
-72 VILTSPEAFI
+72 
-82 RKPARWMQLLAKH
+82 
-95 QAPFSAAPNFAFDLA
+95 
-110 VAKTSEED
+110 
-118 MAGLDLGHVNTIING
+118 
-133 AEQVQPNTITKFLR
+133 
-147 RFRPY
+147 
-152 NLMPAAV
+152 
-159 KPSYGMAEAV
+159 
-169 VYLATTK
+169 
-176 AGSPPTSTEFDAD
+176 
-189 SLARGHA
+189 
-196 ELSTF
+196 
-201 ETERATRLIRY
+201 
-212 HSDDKEPLLR
+212 
-222 IVDPD
+222 
-227 SNIELG
+227 
-233 PGRIGEIWIHGKNV
+233 
-247 STGYHNADD
+247 
-256 ALNRDKFQASIREA
+256 
-270 SAGTPRS
+270 
-277 PWLRTGDLG
+277 
-286 FIVGDEFYIVGRMKD
+286 
-301 LIIQDGVNHYPDDI
+301 
-315 ETTVK
+315 
-320 EFTGGRVAAF
+320 
-330 SVSDDGVEHLVIAA
+330 
-344 EVRTE
+344 
-349 HGPDKVTIM
+349 
-358 DFSTI
+358 
-363 KRLVV
+363 
-368 SALSKLHGLHVTDFL
+368 
-383 LVPPGA
+383 
-389 LPKTTSGKISR
+389 
-400 AACAKQYGANKLQ
+400 
-413 RSSNVPMTDGSVTA
+413 MTDGSVTA

-435 EYLSTHIECHPN
+435 EYVSTHIECHPN

-674 DIQGPS
+674 DIQGPP

-1125 LLMSWG
+1125 LLMSCG

-1814 LVRGPHR
+1814 LVRGPHP

>member
-1 MQYTSGSTANPR
+1 MVSR
-13 GVVLSMRNV
+13 VLVHAYRV
-22 TENVDQIIR
+22 
-31 NYFRHEGGAPRLP
+31 
-44 SSVVS
+44 SS
-49 WLPLYHDMG
+49 
-58 LMVGLFIP
+58 
-66 LFVGCP
+66 
-72 VILTSPEAFI
+72 
-82 RKPARWMQLLAKH
+82 
-95 QAPFSAAPNFAFDLA
+95 
-110 VAKTSEED
+110 
-118 MAGLDLGHVNTIING
+118 
-133 AEQVQPNTITKFLR
+133 
-147 RFRPY
+147 
-152 NLMPAAV
+152 
-159 KPSYGMAEAV
+159 
-169 VYLATTK
+169 
-176 AGSPPTSTEFDAD
+176 
-189 SLARGHA
+189 
-196 ELSTF
+196 
-201 ETERATRLIRY
+201 
-212 HSDDKEPLLR
+212 
-222 IVDPD
+222 
-227 SNIELG
+227 
-233 PGRIGEIWIHGKNV
+233 
-247 STGYHNADD
+247 
-256 ALNRDKFQASIREA
+256 
-270 SAGTPRS
+270 
-277 PWLRTGDLG
+277 
-286 FIVGDEFYIVGRMKD
+286 
-301 LIIQDGVNHYPDDI
+301 
-315 ETTVK
+315 
-320 EFTGGRVAAF
+320 
-330 SVSDDGVEHLVIAA
+330 
-344 EVRTE
+344 
-349 HGPDKVTIM
+349 
-358 DFSTI
+358 
-363 KRLVV
+363 
-368 SALSKLHGLHVTDFL
+368 
-383 LVPPGA
+383 
-389 LPKTTSGKISR
+389 
-400 AACAKQYGANKLQ
+400 
-413 RSSNVPMTDGSVTA
+413 
-427 DKLQKWFR
+427 
-435 EYLSTHIECHPN
+435 N

-649 QQKSTIWDNTGGS
+649 QQKSNIWDNTGGS

-1814 LVRGPHR
+1814 LVRGPHP

>member
-1 MQYTSGSTANPR
+1 
-13 GVVLSMRNV
+13 
-22 TENVDQIIR
+22 
-31 NYFRHEGGAPRLP
+31 
-44 SSVVS
+44 
-49 WLPLYHDMG
+49 
-58 LMVGLFIP
+58 
-66 LFVGCP
+66 
-72 VILTSPEAFI
+72 
-82 RKPARWMQLLAKH
+82 
-95 QAPFSAAPNFAFDLA
+95 
-110 VAKTSEED
+110 
-118 MAGLDLGHVNTIING
+118 
-133 AEQVQPNTITKFLR
+133 
-147 RFRPY
+147 
-152 NLMPAAV
+152 
-159 KPSYGMAEAV
+159 
-169 VYLATTK
+169 
-176 AGSPPTSTEFDAD
+176 
-189 SLARGHA
+189 
-196 ELSTF
+196 
-201 ETERATRLIRY
+201 
-212 HSDDKEPLLR
+212 
-222 IVDPD
+222 
-227 SNIELG
+227 
-233 PGRIGEIWIHGKNV
+233 
-247 STGYHNADD
+247 
-256 ALNRDKFQASIREA
+256 
-270 SAGTPRS
+270 
-277 PWLRTGDLG
+277 
-286 FIVGDEFYIVGRMKD
+286 
-301 LIIQDGVNHYPDDI
+301 
-315 ETTVK
+315 
-320 EFTGGRVAAF
+320 
-330 SVSDDGVEHLVIAA
+330 
-344 EVRTE
+344 
-349 HGPDKVTIM
+349 
-358 DFSTI
+358 
-363 KRLVV
+363 
-368 SALSKLHGLHVTDFL
+368 
-383 LVPPGA
+383 
-389 LPKTTSGKISR
+389 
-400 AACAKQYGANKLQ
+400 
-413 RSSNVPMTDGSVTA
+413 MTDGSVTA

-435 EYLSTHIECHPN
+435 EYVSTHIECHPN

-453 PIRDL
+453 PIRDV

-1814 LVRGPHR
+1814 LVRGPHP

>member
-1 MQYTSGSTANPR
+1 MVSR
-13 GVVLSMRNV
+13 VLVHAYRV
-22 TENVDQIIR
+22 
-31 NYFRHEGGAPRLP
+31 
-44 SSVVS
+44 SS
-49 WLPLYHDMG
+49 
-58 LMVGLFIP
+58 
-66 LFVGCP
+66 
-72 VILTSPEAFI
+72 
-82 RKPARWMQLLAKH
+82 
-95 QAPFSAAPNFAFDLA
+95 
-110 VAKTSEED
+110 
-118 MAGLDLGHVNTIING
+118 
-133 AEQVQPNTITKFLR
+133 
-147 RFRPY
+147 
-152 NLMPAAV
+152 
-159 KPSYGMAEAV
+159 
-169 VYLATTK
+169 
-176 AGSPPTSTEFDAD
+176 
-189 SLARGHA
+189 
-196 ELSTF
+196 
-201 ETERATRLIRY
+201 
-212 HSDDKEPLLR
+212 
-222 IVDPD
+222 
-227 SNIELG
+227 
-233 PGRIGEIWIHGKNV
+233 
-247 STGYHNADD
+247 
-256 ALNRDKFQASIREA
+256 
-270 SAGTPRS
+270 
-277 PWLRTGDLG
+277 
-286 FIVGDEFYIVGRMKD
+286 
-301 LIIQDGVNHYPDDI
+301 
-315 ETTVK
+315 
-320 EFTGGRVAAF
+320 
-330 SVSDDGVEHLVIAA
+330 
-344 EVRTE
+344 
-349 HGPDKVTIM
+349 
-358 DFSTI
+358 
-363 KRLVV
+363 
-368 SALSKLHGLHVTDFL
+368 
-383 LVPPGA
+383 
-389 LPKTTSGKISR
+389 
-400 AACAKQYGANKLQ
+400 
-413 RSSNVPMTDGSVTA
+413 
-427 DKLQKWFR
+427 
-435 EYLSTHIECHPN
+435 N

-1288 RHIRAVVRFG
+1288 RHIRAVVRSG

-1814 LVRGPHR
+1814 LVRGPHP

>member
-1 MQYTSGSTANPR
+1 MDTPTGT
-13 GVVLSMRNV
+13 
-22 TENVDQIIR
+22 
-31 NYFRHEGGAPRLP
+31 
-44 SSVVS
+44 
-49 WLPLYHDMG
+49 
-58 LMVGLFIP
+58 
-66 LFVGCP
+66 
-72 VILTSPEAFI
+72 
-82 RKPARWMQLLAKH
+82 
-95 QAPFSAAPNFAFDLA
+95 
-110 VAKTSEED
+110 
-118 MAGLDLGHVNTIING
+118 
-133 AEQVQPNTITKFLR
+133 R
-147 RFRPY
+147 R
-152 NLMPAAV
+152 
-159 KPSYGMAEAV
+159 
-169 VYLATTK
+169 
-176 AGSPPTSTEFDAD
+176 
-189 SLARGHA
+189 
-196 ELSTF
+196 
-201 ETERATRLIRY
+201 
-212 HSDDKEPLLR
+212 
-222 IVDPD
+222 
-227 SNIELG
+227 
-233 PGRIGEIWIHGKNV
+233 
-247 STGYHNADD
+247 
-256 ALNRDKFQASIREA
+256 
-270 SAGTPRS
+270 
-277 PWLRTGDLG
+277 
-286 FIVGDEFYIVGRMKD
+286 
-301 LIIQDGVNHYPDDI
+301 
-315 ETTVK
+315 
-320 EFTGGRVAAF
+320 
-330 SVSDDGVEHLVIAA
+330 
-344 EVRTE
+344 
-349 HGPDKVTIM
+349 
-358 DFSTI
+358 
-363 KRLVV
+363 
-368 SALSKLHGLHVTDFL
+368 
-383 LVPPGA
+383 
-389 LPKTTSGKISR
+389 
-400 AACAKQYGANKLQ
+400 C
-413 RSSNVPMTDGSVTA
+413 
-427 DKLQKWFR
+427 
-435 EYLSTHIECHPN
+435 
-447 EVSLDV
+447 
-453 PIRDL
+453 
-458 GLKSIDVLAIPGDL
+458 
-472 GDRFGFC
+472 
-479 IPDLAVWDNP
+479 
-489 SANDLID
+489 
-496 SLLNQRSADSLR
+496 
-508 ESHGH
+508 
-513 ADRNTQGRGSINEP
+513 RGSINEP

>member
-1 MQYTSGSTANPR
+1 
-13 GVVLSMRNV
+13 
-22 TENVDQIIR
+22 
-31 NYFRHEGGAPRLP
+31 
-44 SSVVS
+44 
-49 WLPLYHDMG
+49 
-58 LMVGLFIP
+58 
-66 LFVGCP
+66 
-72 VILTSPEAFI
+72 
-82 RKPARWMQLLAKH
+82 
-95 QAPFSAAPNFAFDLA
+95 
-110 VAKTSEED
+110 
-118 MAGLDLGHVNTIING
+118 
-133 AEQVQPNTITKFLR
+133 
-147 RFRPY
+147 
-152 NLMPAAV
+152 
-159 KPSYGMAEAV
+159 
-169 VYLATTK
+169 
-176 AGSPPTSTEFDAD
+176 
-189 SLARGHA
+189 
-196 ELSTF
+196 
-201 ETERATRLIRY
+201 
-212 HSDDKEPLLR
+212 
-222 IVDPD
+222 
-227 SNIELG
+227 
-233 PGRIGEIWIHGKNV
+233 
-247 STGYHNADD
+247 
-256 ALNRDKFQASIREA
+256 
-270 SAGTPRS
+270 
-277 PWLRTGDLG
+277 
-286 FIVGDEFYIVGRMKD
+286 
-301 LIIQDGVNHYPDDI
+301 
-315 ETTVK
+315 
-320 EFTGGRVAAF
+320 
-330 SVSDDGVEHLVIAA
+330 
-344 EVRTE
+344 
-349 HGPDKVTIM
+349 
-358 DFSTI
+358 
-363 KRLVV
+363 
-368 SALSKLHGLHVTDFL
+368 
-383 LVPPGA
+383 
-389 LPKTTSGKISR
+389 
-400 AACAKQYGANKLQ
+400 
-413 RSSNVPMTDGSVTA
+413 MTDGSVTA

-975 LAAQA
+975 LAAKA

>member
-1 MQYTSGSTANPR
+1 
-13 GVVLSMRNV
+13 
-22 TENVDQIIR
+22 
-31 NYFRHEGGAPRLP
+31 
-44 SSVVS
+44 
-49 WLPLYHDMG
+49 
-58 LMVGLFIP
+58 
-66 LFVGCP
+66 
-72 VILTSPEAFI
+72 
-82 RKPARWMQLLAKH
+82 
-95 QAPFSAAPNFAFDLA
+95 
-110 VAKTSEED
+110 
-118 MAGLDLGHVNTIING
+118 
-133 AEQVQPNTITKFLR
+133 
-147 RFRPY
+147 
-152 NLMPAAV
+152 
-159 KPSYGMAEAV
+159 
-169 VYLATTK
+169 
-176 AGSPPTSTEFDAD
+176 
-189 SLARGHA
+189 
-196 ELSTF
+196 
-201 ETERATRLIRY
+201 
-212 HSDDKEPLLR
+212 
-222 IVDPD
+222 
-227 SNIELG
+227 
-233 PGRIGEIWIHGKNV
+233 
-247 STGYHNADD
+247 
-256 ALNRDKFQASIREA
+256 
-270 SAGTPRS
+270 
-277 PWLRTGDLG
+277 
-286 FIVGDEFYIVGRMKD
+286 
-301 LIIQDGVNHYPDDI
+301 
-315 ETTVK
+315 
-320 EFTGGRVAAF
+320 
-330 SVSDDGVEHLVIAA
+330 
-344 EVRTE
+344 
-349 HGPDKVTIM
+349 
-358 DFSTI
+358 
-363 KRLVV
+363 
-368 SALSKLHGLHVTDFL
+368 
-383 LVPPGA
+383 
-389 LPKTTSGKISR
+389 
-400 AACAKQYGANKLQ
+400 
-413 RSSNVPMTDGSVTA
+413 MTDGSVTA

-1099 GHDQDLLNTTE
+1099 GYDQDLLNTTE

-1814 LVRGPHR
+1814 LVRGPHP

>member
-1 MQYTSGSTANPR
+1 MVSR
-13 GVVLSMRNV
+13 VLVHAYRV
-22 TENVDQIIR
+22 
-31 NYFRHEGGAPRLP
+31 
-44 SSVVS
+44 SS
-49 WLPLYHDMG
+49 
-58 LMVGLFIP
+58 
-66 LFVGCP
+66 
-72 VILTSPEAFI
+72 
-82 RKPARWMQLLAKH
+82 
-95 QAPFSAAPNFAFDLA
+95 
-110 VAKTSEED
+110 
-118 MAGLDLGHVNTIING
+118 
-133 AEQVQPNTITKFLR
+133 
-147 RFRPY
+147 
-152 NLMPAAV
+152 
-159 KPSYGMAEAV
+159 
-169 VYLATTK
+169 
-176 AGSPPTSTEFDAD
+176 
-189 SLARGHA
+189 
-196 ELSTF
+196 
-201 ETERATRLIRY
+201 
-212 HSDDKEPLLR
+212 
-222 IVDPD
+222 
-227 SNIELG
+227 
-233 PGRIGEIWIHGKNV
+233 
-247 STGYHNADD
+247 
-256 ALNRDKFQASIREA
+256 
-270 SAGTPRS
+270 
-277 PWLRTGDLG
+277 
-286 FIVGDEFYIVGRMKD
+286 
-301 LIIQDGVNHYPDDI
+301 
-315 ETTVK
+315 
-320 EFTGGRVAAF
+320 
-330 SVSDDGVEHLVIAA
+330 
-344 EVRTE
+344 
-349 HGPDKVTIM
+349 
-358 DFSTI
+358 
-363 KRLVV
+363 
-368 SALSKLHGLHVTDFL
+368 
-383 LVPPGA
+383 
-389 LPKTTSGKISR
+389 
-400 AACAKQYGANKLQ
+400 
-413 RSSNVPMTDGSVTA
+413 
-427 DKLQKWFR
+427 
-435 EYLSTHIECHPN
+435 N

-1131 VRPGLV
+1131 VRPGLG

-1814 LVRGPHR
+1814 LVRGPHP

>member
-1 MQYTSGSTANPR
+1 
-13 GVVLSMRNV
+13 
-22 TENVDQIIR
+22 
-31 NYFRHEGGAPRLP
+31 
-44 SSVVS
+44 
-49 WLPLYHDMG
+49 
-58 LMVGLFIP
+58 
-66 LFVGCP
+66 
-72 VILTSPEAFI
+72 
-82 RKPARWMQLLAKH
+82 
-95 QAPFSAAPNFAFDLA
+95 
-110 VAKTSEED
+110 
-118 MAGLDLGHVNTIING
+118 
-133 AEQVQPNTITKFLR
+133 
-147 RFRPY
+147 
-152 NLMPAAV
+152 
-159 KPSYGMAEAV
+159 
-169 VYLATTK
+169 
-176 AGSPPTSTEFDAD
+176 
-189 SLARGHA
+189 
-196 ELSTF
+196 
-201 ETERATRLIRY
+201 
-212 HSDDKEPLLR
+212 
-222 IVDPD
+222 
-227 SNIELG
+227 
-233 PGRIGEIWIHGKNV
+233 
-247 STGYHNADD
+247 
-256 ALNRDKFQASIREA
+256 
-270 SAGTPRS
+270 
-277 PWLRTGDLG
+277 
-286 FIVGDEFYIVGRMKD
+286 
-301 LIIQDGVNHYPDDI
+301 
-315 ETTVK
+315 
-320 EFTGGRVAAF
+320 
-330 SVSDDGVEHLVIAA
+330 
-344 EVRTE
+344 
-349 HGPDKVTIM
+349 
-358 DFSTI
+358 
-363 KRLVV
+363 
-368 SALSKLHGLHVTDFL
+368 
-383 LVPPGA
+383 
-389 LPKTTSGKISR
+389 
-400 AACAKQYGANKLQ
+400 
-413 RSSNVPMTDGSVTA
+413 MTDGSVTA

-513 ADRNTQGRGSINEP
+513 ADRNTQGRGSINAP

>member
-1 MQYTSGSTANPR
+1 
-13 GVVLSMRNV
+13 
-22 TENVDQIIR
+22 
-31 NYFRHEGGAPRLP
+31 
-44 SSVVS
+44 
-49 WLPLYHDMG
+49 
-58 LMVGLFIP
+58 
-66 LFVGCP
+66 
-72 VILTSPEAFI
+72 
-82 RKPARWMQLLAKH
+82 
-95 QAPFSAAPNFAFDLA
+95 
-110 VAKTSEED
+110 
-118 MAGLDLGHVNTIING
+118 
-133 AEQVQPNTITKFLR
+133 
-147 RFRPY
+147 
-152 NLMPAAV
+152 
-159 KPSYGMAEAV
+159 
-169 VYLATTK
+169 
-176 AGSPPTSTEFDAD
+176 
-189 SLARGHA
+189 
-196 ELSTF
+196 
-201 ETERATRLIRY
+201 
-212 HSDDKEPLLR
+212 
-222 IVDPD
+222 
-227 SNIELG
+227 
-233 PGRIGEIWIHGKNV
+233 
-247 STGYHNADD
+247 
-256 ALNRDKFQASIREA
+256 
-270 SAGTPRS
+270 
-277 PWLRTGDLG
+277 
-286 FIVGDEFYIVGRMKD
+286 
-301 LIIQDGVNHYPDDI
+301 
-315 ETTVK
+315 
-320 EFTGGRVAAF
+320 
-330 SVSDDGVEHLVIAA
+330 
-344 EVRTE
+344 
-349 HGPDKVTIM
+349 
-358 DFSTI
+358 
-363 KRLVV
+363 
-368 SALSKLHGLHVTDFL
+368 
-383 LVPPGA
+383 
-389 LPKTTSGKISR
+389 
-400 AACAKQYGANKLQ
+400 
-413 RSSNVPMTDGSVTA
+413 MTDGSVTA

-641 VRLVSASA
+641 VRLVSASG

-799 GVLENA
+799 GVLENV

-831 IEAHALGMVFG
+831 IEARALGMVFG

-962 VVAWVISGKTASA
+962 VVAWVISGKKASA

-1814 LVRGPHR
+1814 LVRGPHP

>member
-1 MQYTSGSTANPR
+1 MVSR
-13 GVVLSMRNV
+13 VLVHAYRV
-22 TENVDQIIR
+22 
-31 NYFRHEGGAPRLP
+31 
-44 SSVVS
+44 SS
-49 WLPLYHDMG
+49 
-58 LMVGLFIP
+58 
-66 LFVGCP
+66 
-72 VILTSPEAFI
+72 
-82 RKPARWMQLLAKH
+82 
-95 QAPFSAAPNFAFDLA
+95 
-110 VAKTSEED
+110 
-118 MAGLDLGHVNTIING
+118 
-133 AEQVQPNTITKFLR
+133 
-147 RFRPY
+147 
-152 NLMPAAV
+152 
-159 KPSYGMAEAV
+159 
-169 VYLATTK
+169 
-176 AGSPPTSTEFDAD
+176 
-189 SLARGHA
+189 
-196 ELSTF
+196 
-201 ETERATRLIRY
+201 
-212 HSDDKEPLLR
+212 
-222 IVDPD
+222 
-227 SNIELG
+227 
-233 PGRIGEIWIHGKNV
+233 
-247 STGYHNADD
+247 
-256 ALNRDKFQASIREA
+256 
-270 SAGTPRS
+270 
-277 PWLRTGDLG
+277 
-286 FIVGDEFYIVGRMKD
+286 
-301 LIIQDGVNHYPDDI
+301 
-315 ETTVK
+315 
-320 EFTGGRVAAF
+320 
-330 SVSDDGVEHLVIAA
+330 
-344 EVRTE
+344 
-349 HGPDKVTIM
+349 
-358 DFSTI
+358 
-363 KRLVV
+363 
-368 SALSKLHGLHVTDFL
+368 
-383 LVPPGA
+383 
-389 LPKTTSGKISR
+389 
-400 AACAKQYGANKLQ
+400 
-413 RSSNVPMTDGSVTA
+413 
-427 DKLQKWFR
+427 
-435 EYLSTHIECHPN
+435 N

-1065 SELYA
+1065 SERYA

-1814 LVRGPHR
+1814 LVRGPHP

>member
-1 MQYTSGSTANPR
+1 
-13 GVVLSMRNV
+13 
-22 TENVDQIIR
+22 
-31 NYFRHEGGAPRLP
+31 
-44 SSVVS
+44 
-49 WLPLYHDMG
+49 
-58 LMVGLFIP
+58 
-66 LFVGCP
+66 
-72 VILTSPEAFI
+72 
-82 RKPARWMQLLAKH
+82 
-95 QAPFSAAPNFAFDLA
+95 
-110 VAKTSEED
+110 
-118 MAGLDLGHVNTIING
+118 
-133 AEQVQPNTITKFLR
+133 
-147 RFRPY
+147 
-152 NLMPAAV
+152 
-159 KPSYGMAEAV
+159 
-169 VYLATTK
+169 
-176 AGSPPTSTEFDAD
+176 
-189 SLARGHA
+189 
-196 ELSTF
+196 
-201 ETERATRLIRY
+201 
-212 HSDDKEPLLR
+212 
-222 IVDPD
+222 
-227 SNIELG
+227 
-233 PGRIGEIWIHGKNV
+233 
-247 STGYHNADD
+247 
-256 ALNRDKFQASIREA
+256 
-270 SAGTPRS
+270 
-277 PWLRTGDLG
+277 
-286 FIVGDEFYIVGRMKD
+286 
-301 LIIQDGVNHYPDDI
+301 
-315 ETTVK
+315 
-320 EFTGGRVAAF
+320 
-330 SVSDDGVEHLVIAA
+330 
-344 EVRTE
+344 
-349 HGPDKVTIM
+349 
-358 DFSTI
+358 
-363 KRLVV
+363 
-368 SALSKLHGLHVTDFL
+368 
-383 LVPPGA
+383 
-389 LPKTTSGKISR
+389 
-400 AACAKQYGANKLQ
+400 
-413 RSSNVPMTDGSVTA
+413 MTDGSVTA

-508 ESHGH
+508 ENHGH

>member
-1 MQYTSGSTANPR
+1 
-13 GVVLSMRNV
+13 
-22 TENVDQIIR
+22 
-31 NYFRHEGGAPRLP
+31 
-44 SSVVS
+44 
-49 WLPLYHDMG
+49 
-58 LMVGLFIP
+58 
-66 LFVGCP
+66 
-72 VILTSPEAFI
+72 
-82 RKPARWMQLLAKH
+82 
-95 QAPFSAAPNFAFDLA
+95 
-110 VAKTSEED
+110 
-118 MAGLDLGHVNTIING
+118 
-133 AEQVQPNTITKFLR
+133 
-147 RFRPY
+147 
-152 NLMPAAV
+152 
-159 KPSYGMAEAV
+159 
-169 VYLATTK
+169 
-176 AGSPPTSTEFDAD
+176 
-189 SLARGHA
+189 
-196 ELSTF
+196 
-201 ETERATRLIRY
+201 
-212 HSDDKEPLLR
+212 
-222 IVDPD
+222 
-227 SNIELG
+227 
-233 PGRIGEIWIHGKNV
+233 
-247 STGYHNADD
+247 
-256 ALNRDKFQASIREA
+256 
-270 SAGTPRS
+270 
-277 PWLRTGDLG
+277 
-286 FIVGDEFYIVGRMKD
+286 
-301 LIIQDGVNHYPDDI
+301 
-315 ETTVK
+315 
-320 EFTGGRVAAF
+320 
-330 SVSDDGVEHLVIAA
+330 
-344 EVRTE
+344 
-349 HGPDKVTIM
+349 
-358 DFSTI
+358 
-363 KRLVV
+363 
-368 SALSKLHGLHVTDFL
+368 
-383 LVPPGA
+383 
-389 LPKTTSGKISR
+389 
-400 AACAKQYGANKLQ
+400 
-413 RSSNVPMTDGSVTA
+413 MTDGSVTA

-1110 FAQPALFAVEVALYR
+1110 FAQPALFAVKVALYR

>member
-1 MQYTSGSTANPR
+1 
-13 GVVLSMRNV
+13 
-22 TENVDQIIR
+22 
-31 NYFRHEGGAPRLP
+31 
-44 SSVVS
+44 
-49 WLPLYHDMG
+49 
-58 LMVGLFIP
+58 
-66 LFVGCP
+66 
-72 VILTSPEAFI
+72 
-82 RKPARWMQLLAKH
+82 
-95 QAPFSAAPNFAFDLA
+95 
-110 VAKTSEED
+110 
-118 MAGLDLGHVNTIING
+118 
-133 AEQVQPNTITKFLR
+133 
-147 RFRPY
+147 
-152 NLMPAAV
+152 
-159 KPSYGMAEAV
+159 
-169 VYLATTK
+169 
-176 AGSPPTSTEFDAD
+176 
-189 SLARGHA
+189 
-196 ELSTF
+196 
-201 ETERATRLIRY
+201 
-212 HSDDKEPLLR
+212 
-222 IVDPD
+222 
-227 SNIELG
+227 
-233 PGRIGEIWIHGKNV
+233 
-247 STGYHNADD
+247 
-256 ALNRDKFQASIREA
+256 
-270 SAGTPRS
+270 
-277 PWLRTGDLG
+277 
-286 FIVGDEFYIVGRMKD
+286 
-301 LIIQDGVNHYPDDI
+301 
-315 ETTVK
+315 
-320 EFTGGRVAAF
+320 
-330 SVSDDGVEHLVIAA
+330 
-344 EVRTE
+344 
-349 HGPDKVTIM
+349 
-358 DFSTI
+358 
-363 KRLVV
+363 
-368 SALSKLHGLHVTDFL
+368 
-383 LVPPGA
+383 
-389 LPKTTSGKISR
+389 
-400 AACAKQYGANKLQ
+400 
-413 RSSNVPMTDGSVTA
+413 MTDGSVTA

-1796 MSTSSEAI
+1796 MSTSSEVI

-1814 LVRGPHR
+1814 LVRGPHP

>member
-1 MQYTSGSTANPR
+1 
-13 GVVLSMRNV
+13 
-22 TENVDQIIR
+22 
-31 NYFRHEGGAPRLP
+31 
-44 SSVVS
+44 
-49 WLPLYHDMG
+49 
-58 LMVGLFIP
+58 
-66 LFVGCP
+66 
-72 VILTSPEAFI
+72 
-82 RKPARWMQLLAKH
+82 
-95 QAPFSAAPNFAFDLA
+95 
-110 VAKTSEED
+110 
-118 MAGLDLGHVNTIING
+118 
-133 AEQVQPNTITKFLR
+133 
-147 RFRPY
+147 
-152 NLMPAAV
+152 
-159 KPSYGMAEAV
+159 
-169 VYLATTK
+169 
-176 AGSPPTSTEFDAD
+176 
-189 SLARGHA
+189 
-196 ELSTF
+196 
-201 ETERATRLIRY
+201 
-212 HSDDKEPLLR
+212 
-222 IVDPD
+222 
-227 SNIELG
+227 
-233 PGRIGEIWIHGKNV
+233 
-247 STGYHNADD
+247 
-256 ALNRDKFQASIREA
+256 
-270 SAGTPRS
+270 
-277 PWLRTGDLG
+277 
-286 FIVGDEFYIVGRMKD
+286 
-301 LIIQDGVNHYPDDI
+301 
-315 ETTVK
+315 
-320 EFTGGRVAAF
+320 
-330 SVSDDGVEHLVIAA
+330 
-344 EVRTE
+344 
-349 HGPDKVTIM
+349 
-358 DFSTI
+358 
-363 KRLVV
+363 
-368 SALSKLHGLHVTDFL
+368 
-383 LVPPGA
+383 
-389 LPKTTSGKISR
+389 
-400 AACAKQYGANKLQ
+400 
-413 RSSNVPMTDGSVTA
+413 MTDGSVTA

-641 VRLVSASA
+641 VRLVSARA

>member
-1 MQYTSGSTANPR
+1 MVSR
-13 GVVLSMRNV
+13 VLVHAYRV
-22 TENVDQIIR
+22 
-31 NYFRHEGGAPRLP
+31 
-44 SSVVS
+44 SS
-49 WLPLYHDMG
+49 
-58 LMVGLFIP
+58 
-66 LFVGCP
+66 
-72 VILTSPEAFI
+72 
-82 RKPARWMQLLAKH
+82 
-95 QAPFSAAPNFAFDLA
+95 
-110 VAKTSEED
+110 
-118 MAGLDLGHVNTIING
+118 
-133 AEQVQPNTITKFLR
+133 
-147 RFRPY
+147 
-152 NLMPAAV
+152 
-159 KPSYGMAEAV
+159 
-169 VYLATTK
+169 
-176 AGSPPTSTEFDAD
+176 
-189 SLARGHA
+189 
-196 ELSTF
+196 
-201 ETERATRLIRY
+201 
-212 HSDDKEPLLR
+212 
-222 IVDPD
+222 
-227 SNIELG
+227 
-233 PGRIGEIWIHGKNV
+233 
-247 STGYHNADD
+247 
-256 ALNRDKFQASIREA
+256 
-270 SAGTPRS
+270 
-277 PWLRTGDLG
+277 
-286 FIVGDEFYIVGRMKD
+286 
-301 LIIQDGVNHYPDDI
+301 
-315 ETTVK
+315 
-320 EFTGGRVAAF
+320 
-330 SVSDDGVEHLVIAA
+330 
-344 EVRTE
+344 
-349 HGPDKVTIM
+349 
-358 DFSTI
+358 
-363 KRLVV
+363 
-368 SALSKLHGLHVTDFL
+368 
-383 LVPPGA
+383 
-389 LPKTTSGKISR
+389 
-400 AACAKQYGANKLQ
+400 
-413 RSSNVPMTDGSVTA
+413 
-427 DKLQKWFR
+427 
-435 EYLSTHIECHPN
+435 N

-907 DELQEWPVVA
+907 DEFQEWPVVA

-1814 LVRGPHR
+1814 LVRGPHP

>member
-1 MQYTSGSTANPR
+1 MVSR
-13 GVVLSMRNV
+13 VLVHAYRV
-22 TENVDQIIR
+22 
-31 NYFRHEGGAPRLP
+31 
-44 SSVVS
+44 SS
-49 WLPLYHDMG
+49 
-58 LMVGLFIP
+58 
-66 LFVGCP
+66 
-72 VILTSPEAFI
+72 
-82 RKPARWMQLLAKH
+82 
-95 QAPFSAAPNFAFDLA
+95 
-110 VAKTSEED
+110 
-118 MAGLDLGHVNTIING
+118 
-133 AEQVQPNTITKFLR
+133 
-147 RFRPY
+147 
-152 NLMPAAV
+152 
-159 KPSYGMAEAV
+159 
-169 VYLATTK
+169 
-176 AGSPPTSTEFDAD
+176 
-189 SLARGHA
+189 
-196 ELSTF
+196 
-201 ETERATRLIRY
+201 
-212 HSDDKEPLLR
+212 
-222 IVDPD
+222 
-227 SNIELG
+227 
-233 PGRIGEIWIHGKNV
+233 
-247 STGYHNADD
+247 
-256 ALNRDKFQASIREA
+256 
-270 SAGTPRS
+270 
-277 PWLRTGDLG
+277 
-286 FIVGDEFYIVGRMKD
+286 
-301 LIIQDGVNHYPDDI
+301 
-315 ETTVK
+315 
-320 EFTGGRVAAF
+320 
-330 SVSDDGVEHLVIAA
+330 
-344 EVRTE
+344 
-349 HGPDKVTIM
+349 
-358 DFSTI
+358 
-363 KRLVV
+363 
-368 SALSKLHGLHVTDFL
+368 
-383 LVPPGA
+383 
-389 LPKTTSGKISR
+389 
-400 AACAKQYGANKLQ
+400 
-413 RSSNVPMTDGSVTA
+413 
-427 DKLQKWFR
+427 
-435 EYLSTHIECHPN
+435 N

-757 VLQRLSDARLEG
+757 VLQHLSDARLEG

-1814 LVRGPHR
+1814 LVRGPHP